1 MRTSLEVIG
10 IRILRYGLVLVLLWI
25 GGMKFTDYEAEG
37 IQPLV
42 ANSPL
47 LSWTYSVM
55 SVRAF
60 SAALGVV
67 EIALGLMI
75 ALRPAPPRIAAVGGF
90 LAAGMFVTTLTFLL
104 STPGWHST
112 MGFPVLSV
120 VPGQF
125 LLKDIVLLGA
135 AIYIAG
141 EALGNASL
149 RLAPQVRFSAKS

>member
-1 MRTSLEVIG
+1 M
-10 IRILRYGLVLVLLWI
+10 
-25 GGMKFTDYEAEG
+25 
-37 IQPLV
+37 
-42 ANSPL
+42 

-55 SVRAF
+55 SVRGF
-60 SAALGVV
+60 SAVLGVV

-75 ALRPAPPRIAAVGGF
+75 AFRLASPRIAAVVGF
-90 LAAGMFVTTLTFLL
+90 LVAGMFLTTLTFLL
-104 STPGWHST
+104 STPEWRST

-141 EALGNASL
+141 EALGNASGTSDP
-149 RLAPQVRFSAKS
+149 RVAPQR

>member
-1 MRTSLEVIG
+1 MRTTLESIG

-25 GGMKFTDYEAEG
+25 GGMKFTAYEAEG

-60 SAALGVV
+60 SNALGVV
-67 EIALGLMI
+67 EITLVLMI
-75 ALRPAPPRIAAVGGF
+75 ALRAASPRIAGIGGL

-104 STPGWHST
+104 STLDWHST
-112 MGFPVLSV
+112 MGFPG
-120 VPGQF
+120 PGQF
-125 LLKDIVLLGA
+125 LLKDVVLPGA

-141 EALGNASL
+141 EAFGKLEVHS
-149 RLAPQVRFSAKS
+149 